1 VWDIIMSFEPIE
13 QDLSGRRVLVVEDDP
28 QVMDFVSGQLEALG
42 CICRRAETLSD
53 AMAILDQDTFDL
65 VLTDIALP
73 KGVGGLDLAHW
84 VRSVRP
90 QTPVLLTSAYPT
102 EALASGGTTAR
113 DFPLLRKPYRRADLA
128 RALNQVLA
136 YAA

>member
-1 VWDIIMSFEPIE
+1 MSFEPIE
-13 QDLSGRRVLVVEDDP
+13 QDLLGRRVLVVEDDP

-42 CICRRAETLSD
+42 CIRRRAETLSE
-53 AMAILDQDTFDL
+53 AMAFLDQDTFDL

-73 KGVGGLDLAHW
+73 KGVGGLDLAQW

-113 DFPLLRKPYRRADLA
+113 GFPLLRKPYRRADLA

-136 YAA
+136 CAA